1 MVWVLRSGLW
11 ELLSPGGSCMG
22 ITAIT
27 EAQPVPGWWSAAE
40 MMSWQPRSVW
50 VGGSRWLSLC
60 LFVAICDHD
69 ILLRVGW
76 LSLLANSKPEPQ
88 NTENSGK
95 LSSQYPRWGFGF
107 SSQWKW
113 KPSCLHD
120 SRAYHG
126 KHQSFSLVYL
136 CFFTTIF
143 LYLYSFFIFL
153 YFFPN
158 IVPKPQ
164 IPQVSLFSGRQLVY
178 HPCSSWALK

>member
-1 MVWVLRSGLW
+1 
-11 ELLSPGGSCMG
+11 
-22 ITAIT
+22 
-27 EAQPVPGWWSAAE
+27 
-40 MMSWQPRSVW
+40 MMSWLPRNVW
-50 VGGSRWLSLC
+50 VGGGRWFSLC

-88 NTENSGK
+88 NKENSGK
-95 LSSQYPRWGFGF
+95 LSSQFPRWGFGF

-120 SRAYHG
+120 SKDYHG
-126 KHQSFSLVYL
+126 KHQSFSSVYL
-136 CFFTTIF
+136 CFFATMF

-153 YFFPN
+153 DFFPN

-164 IPQVSLFSGRQLVY
+164 IPQVSLFFWQTVGISHMLLLGIETDTNACPTSLEAQRLRAWRGGYVCRLESG
-178 HPCSSWALK
+178 HPSTT